1 MEIEK
6 VVVLLKNVDKAK
18 SLLEQALSLLSVQA
32 QAQVTAPAKKR
43 GRPRKAEA
51 VELDL

>member
-6 VVVLLKNVDKAK
+6 VVVLLKNVDKVK
-18 SLLEQALSLLSVQA
+18 SLLEQALSLLSVEEK
-32 QAQVTAPAKKR
+32 VTAPAKKR